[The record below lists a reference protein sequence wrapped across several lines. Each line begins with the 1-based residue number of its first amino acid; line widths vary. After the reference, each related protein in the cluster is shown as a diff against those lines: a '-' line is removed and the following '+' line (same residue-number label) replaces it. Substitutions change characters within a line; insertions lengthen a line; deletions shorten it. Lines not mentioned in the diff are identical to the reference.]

1 MNSKLLKLARMVLK
15 FATTMVGDMEWI
27 HDGQLAVGVEVY
39 IEDENG
45 EMIPV
50 ADGEYETETM
60 KIVVK
65 DGKIEEMTEITTEP
79 EPEPEPNPENEEEMK
94 KKKIC
99 QEETTNPEQTPEPEP
114 QPDEKDAKITE
125 LTTKIAELEA
135 KIAVLV
141 EEIDSKNDLIE
152 ELQEKL
158 VKPVEQPITMSATL
172 RDGNG
177 KQSGAMKYFE

>member
-1 MNSKLLKLARMVLK
+1 MNSKLLKLARIVLK
-15 FATTMVGDMEWI
+15 FMTTMVGEVEWV
-27 HDGQLAVGVEVY
+27 HEGELAVGVEVY
-39 IEDENG
+39 TEDENG
-45 EMIPV
+45 ELIPV
-50 ADGEYETETM
+50 ADGEYETEKN

-79 EPEPEPNPENEEEMK
+79 EPEP
-94 KKKIC
+94 
-99 QEETTNPEQTPEPEP
+99 TTEPEP
-114 QPDEKDAKITE
+114 QPEPMAAEPEPTTEPQEPQSDDKDAKITE
-125 LTTKIAELEA
+125 LTNKIAELNT

-141 EEIDSKNDLIE
+141 EEIDNKNDLIE

-158 VKPVEQPITMSATL
+158 VKPLEQPIIMSATL

>member
-1 MNSKLLKLARMVLK
+1 MKNSKLLKLARLVLK
-15 FATTMVGDMEWI
+15 FMTTMVGEVEWV
-27 HDGQLAVGVEVY
+27 HEGELAVGVEVY
-39 IEDENG
+39 TEDENG
-45 EMIPV
+45 ELIPV
-50 ADGEYETETM
+50 ADGEYETEKN

-65 DGKIEEMTEITTEP
+65 DGKIEEITEKQEP
-79 EPEPEPNPENEEEMK
+79 EPEPEP
-94 KKKIC
+94 
-99 QEETTNPEQTPEPEP
+99 QPEPEPMAAEPTTEPATEP

-125 LTTKIAELEA
+125 LTNKIAELET

-141 EEIDSKNDLIE
+141 EEIDNKNDLIE

-177 KQSGAMKYFE
+177 KTSGAMKYFE

>member
-1 MNSKLLKLARMVLK
+1 MNTNKLMRLARMVLK
-15 FATTMVGDMEWI
+15 FMTTMVGEVEWV
-27 HDGQLAVGVEVY
+27 HEGNLSVGVEVY
-39 IEDENG
+39 TEDENG
-45 EMIPV
+45 ELIPV

-65 DGKIEEMTEITTEP
+65 DGKIEEITEINKEPQEPQEPQEPTQTTEP
-79 EPEPEPNPENEEEMK
+79 MAQEPTTEP
-94 KKKIC
+94 
-99 QEETTNPEQTPEPEP
+99 TTEP
-114 QPDEKDAKITE
+114 QSDEKDAKIAE
-125 LTTKIAELEA
+125 LTNKIAELNT

-141 EEIDSKNDLIE
+141 EEIDNKNDLIE

-158 VKPVEQPITMSATL
+158 VKPVEQPIIMSATL

>member
-1 MNSKLLKLARMVLK
+1 MNSKLLKLARIILK
-15 FATTMVGDMEWI
+15 FATTMVGDVEWI
-27 HDGQLAVGVEVY
+27 HEGELSTGTEVY
-39 IEDENG
+39 TEDENG
-45 EMIPV
+45 ELIPV

-65 DGKIEEMTEITTEP
+65 DGKIEEITEINKEPQEPQEPQEPTQTTEP
-79 EPEPEPNPENEEEMK
+79 MAQEPTTEP
-94 KKKIC
+94 
-99 QEETTNPEQTPEPEP
+99 TTEP
-114 QPDEKDAKITE
+114 QSDEKDAKIAE
-125 LTTKIAELEA
+125 LTNKIAELNT

-141 EEIDSKNDLIE
+141 EEIDNKNDLIE

-158 VKPVEQPITMSATL
+158 VKPVEQPIIMSATL

>member
-1 MNSKLLKLARMVLK
+1 MNSKLLKLARIVLK
-15 FATTMVGDMEWI
+15 FATTMVGETEWV
-27 HDGQLAVGVEVY
+27 HEGELAVGVEVY
-39 IEDENG
+39 TEDENG
-45 EMIPV
+45 ELIPV
-50 ADGEYETETM
+50 ADGEYETENM

-65 DGKIEEMTEITTEP
+65 DGKIEEMTEINKEPQEPTEPTEPAQTTEP
-79 EPEPEPNPENEEEMK
+79 MAQEPQEP
-94 KKKIC
+94 
-99 QEETTNPEQTPEPEP
+99 TTEP
-114 QPDEKDAKITE
+114 QPDEKDMKITE
-125 LTTKIAELEA
+125 LTNKIAELET

-141 EEIDSKNDLIE
+141 EEIDNKNDLIE

>member
-1 MNSKLLKLARMVLK
+1 MKNSKLLKLARLVLK
-15 FATTMVGDMEWI
+15 FMTTMVGEVEWV
-27 HDGQLAVGVEVY
+27 HEGELAVGVEVY
-39 IEDENG
+39 TEDENG
-45 EMIPV
+45 ELIPV
-50 ADGEYETETM
+50 ADGEYETENM

-65 DGKIEEMTEITTEP
+65 DGKIEELNEITQEP
-79 EPEPEPNPENEEEMK
+79 EPEPEP
-94 KKKIC
+94 
-99 QEETTNPEQTPEPEP
+99 QPEPEPMAAEPQEPATEP

-125 LTTKIAELEA
+125 LTNKIAELET

-141 EEIDSKNDLIE
+141 EEIDNKNDLIE

-177 KQSGAMKYFE
+177 KTSGAMKYFE

>member
-1 MNSKLLKLARMVLK
+1 MNSKLLKLARLVLK
-15 FATTMVGDMEWI
+15 FMTTMVGEVEWV
-27 HDGQLAVGVEVY
+27 HEGELAVGVEVY
-39 IEDENG
+39 TEDENG
-45 EMIPV
+45 ELIPV
-50 ADGEYETETM
+50 ADGEYETENM

-65 DGKIEEMTEITTEP
+65 DGKIEELNEITKEP
-79 EPEPEPNPENEEEMK
+79 EPEPEPQHE
-94 KKKIC
+94 
-99 QEETTNPEQTPEPEP
+99 PEPQPMAAEPEPQEPATEP

-125 LTTKIAELEA
+125 LTNKIAELET

-141 EEIDSKNDLIE
+141 EEIDNKNDLIE

>member
-1 MNSKLLKLARMVLK
+1 MNSKLLKLARIMLR
-15 FATTMVGDMEWI
+15 FSTTMVGEVEWV
-27 HDGQLAVGVEVY
+27 HEGELSTGTEVY

-45 EMIPV
+45 ELIPV
-50 ADGEYETETM
+50 ADGEYETEKN

-65 DGKIEEMTEITTEP
+65 DGKIEEITEINKEPQEPTEPTEPAQTTEP
-79 EPEPEPNPENEEEMK
+79 MAAEPQEPA
-94 KKKIC
+94 
-99 QEETTNPEQTPEPEP
+99 TEP

-125 LTTKIAELEA
+125 LTNKIAELET

-141 EEIDSKNDLIE
+141 EEIDNKNDLIE

-177 KQSGAMKYFE
+177 KTSGAMKYFE

>member
-1 MNSKLLKLARMVLK
+1 MNSKLLKLARLVLK
-15 FATTMVGDMEWI
+15 FMTTMVGEVEWV
-27 HDGQLAVGVEVY
+27 HEGELAVGVEVY
-39 IEDENG
+39 TEDENG
-45 EMIPV
+45 ELIPV
-50 ADGEYETETM
+50 ADGEYETENM

-65 DGKIEEMTEITTEP
+65 DGKIEELNEITPEP
-79 EPEPEPNPENEEEMK
+79 EPEPEP
-94 KKKIC
+94 
-99 QEETTNPEQTPEPEP
+99 QPEPEPMAAEPQEPATEP

-125 LTTKIAELEA
+125 LTNKIAELET

-141 EEIDSKNDLIE
+141 EEIDNKNDLIE

-158 VKPVEQPITMSATL
+158 GKPVEQPITMSATL

>member
-15 FATTMVGDMEWI
+15 FMTTMVGEVEWV
-27 HDGQLAVGVEVY
+27 HEGELAVGVEVY
-39 IEDENG
+39 TEDENG
-45 EMIPV
+45 ELIPV

-65 DGKIEEMTEITTEP
+65 DGKIEEMTEITPEPEPQP
-79 EPEPEPNPENEEEMK
+79 EPEPEPQPMAAE
-94 KKKIC
+94 
-99 QEETTNPEQTPEPEP
+99 PTPEPEP
-114 QPDEKDAKITE
+114 QSDDKDAKIAE
-125 LTTKIAELEA
+125 LTNKIAELNT

-141 EEIDSKNDLIE
+141 EEIDNKNDLIE

-158 VKPVEQPITMSATL
+158 VKPLEQPIIMSATL

>member
-15 FATTMVGDMEWI
+15 FATTMVGEIEWV
-27 HDGQLAVGVEVY
+27 HEGELAVGVEVY
-39 IEDENG
+39 TEDENG
-45 EMIPV
+45 ELIPV
-50 ADGEYETETM
+50 ADGEYATEDM

-65 DGKIEEMTEITTEP
+65 DGKIEELNEITKEPQEPQEPQEPAQTTEP
-79 EPEPEPNPENEEEMK
+79 MAAEPTTEPA
-94 KKKIC
+94 
-99 QEETTNPEQTPEPEP
+99 TEP

-125 LTTKIAELEA
+125 LTNKIAELET

-141 EEIDSKNDLIE
+141 EEIDNKNDLIE

-177 KQSGAMKYFE
+177 KTSGAMKYFE

>member
-1 MNSKLLKLARMVLK
+1 MKNSKLLKLARMVLR
-15 FATTMVGDMEWI
+15 FATTMVGETEFI
-27 HDGQLAVGVEVY
+27 HDGPLAIGVEVY
-39 IEDENG
+39 TEDENG
-45 EMIPV
+45 ELIPV

-65 DGKIEEMTEITTEP
+65 DGKIEEITEINKEPQEPQEPQEPTQTTEP
-79 EPEPEPNPENEEEMK
+79 MAQEPTTEPA
-94 KKKIC
+94 
-99 QEETTNPEQTPEPEP
+99 TEP
-114 QPDEKDAKITE
+114 QSDEKDAKIAE
-125 LTTKIAELEA
+125 LTNKIAELNT

-141 EEIDSKNDLIE
+141 EEIDNKNDLIE

-158 VKPVEQPITMSATL
+158 VKPVEQPIIMSATL